1 MSHAER
7 ILLNR
12 TGVRTLQGLLES
24 LKNLD
29 ESFFEIHFEKVKHS
43 YLQEI
48 QRLFNQVNND
58 YHFVYY
64 LKRQEFEFQLKW
76 KESVLIGHL
85 NVLEPRLN
93 QTAGSV
99 ADSTAVA

>member
-12 TGVRTLQGLLES
+12 TGIRTLQGLLES
-24 LKNLD
+24 LKKLD
-29 ESFFEIHFEKVKHS
+29 ESFFEIRFEKAKDS
-43 YLQEI
+43 YLKEV
-48 QRLFNQVNND
+48 QRLFDQVNND

-85 NVLEPRLN
+85 NILITEVNPSSN
-93 QTAGSV
+93 SV
-99 ADSTAVA
+99 VDSSAVA